1 MPNFMVCFFVCFLCR
16 IPYDDNMEN
25 VERNL
30 KWLAPWC
37 EVVSVYTRPKLAP
50 KLPTVAAP
58 SPLSV
63 TITPPTDSPVVL
75 PEKKPE
81 VRPRR
86 LSRVERK
93 RSNSTRRNSAME
105 PTSIRPPVM
114 QNLPR
119 EMEMEPLKPR
129 VPLELVLAVTKCDTI
144 QHGVSSKFRAA
155 VAQFCHKFNLRV
167 TYLSVKNGDEVR
179 QLFRYGALR
188 SLHTYFLE
196 HLNAPPPAK
205 GAVTVPPLQDKSQ
218 CSIM

>member
-1 MPNFMVCFFVCFLCR
+1 MLLFLFR
-16 IPYDDNMEN
+16 IPYDDNMDN
-25 VERNL
+25 VEQNL

-37 EVVSVYTRPKLAP
+37 EVINVYSRPTLAP
-50 KLPTVAAP
+50 KMPKVMAP
-58 SPLSV
+58 SPIPV
-63 TITPPTDSPVVL
+63 TVTPPTDSPVMIT
-75 PEKKPE
+75 EKKPE
-81 VRPRR
+81 VRTRR

-93 RSNSTRRNSAME
+93 RANSTRRNSALE
-105 PTSIRPPVM
+105 TTTTTTTTTALDP
-114 QNLPR
+114 NLPK

-144 QHGVSSKFRAA
+144 KHGVSNKFRAA
-155 VAQFCHKFNLRV
+155 VAQFCHKFNLRL

-179 QLFRYGALR
+179 QLFRYGAMR

-196 HLNAPPPAK
+196 HLNAPPAAAK